1 MFCRIGSSYEF
12 ILSFAHFYNHASSK
26 NSVKS
31 HCMNSYDILHKIGLV
46 VYDIGLAG
54 PRVLTFIQIGALF
67 VCRNEHCV
75 FWFHLFAF
83 ISYKLLLKL
92 KQQQQQ
98 KTPKHVDICLRCPT
112 LHWKSCHSIPKRAN
126 FSFPRRRGLCVQDR
140 GCCWND
146 GL

>member
-1 MFCRIGSSYEF
+1 MTS
-12 ILSFAHFYNHASSK
+12 L
-26 NSVKS
+26 
-31 HCMNSYDILHKIGLV
+31 LHKIGLV

-126 FSFPRRRGLCVQDR
+126 FSFQRRRGLCVQDR

-146 GL
+146 GLMLYYALIS